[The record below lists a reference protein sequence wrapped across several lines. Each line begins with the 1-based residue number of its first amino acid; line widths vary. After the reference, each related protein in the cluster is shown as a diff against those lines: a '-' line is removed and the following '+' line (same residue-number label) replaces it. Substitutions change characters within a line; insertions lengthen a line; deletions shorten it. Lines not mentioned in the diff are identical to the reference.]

1 MITIIIPAF
10 NEELRLAPTIA
21 TIRKALAAEKVEAV
35 DIVIIDDGSR
45 DATPTVAAELATQPG
60 IRIVTHPEN
69 RGLGTAIRSG
79 LAAAQ
84 GQSFMILPAD
94 DAVSV
99 SAIRIMLRY
108 RDEADMILTVN
119 LNKEYRNLAR
129 NLVSMTFQAIYMI
142 AFGIYVQYVNGPGIW
157 PTASARAADLK
168 SNRFSIIAELN
179 VKLLRMG
186 HTFAEVPS
194 YFLPSDK
201 ARSTVNWRNF
211 REVVAAFFRLLYII
225 HFKQRAQ
232 YGKRP
237 SRKMIDFVER

>member
-21 TIRKALAAEKVEAV
+21 TIRKALADEKVDAV
-35 DIVIIDDGSR
+35 DIVIIDDGSQ
-45 DATPTVAAELATQPG
+45 DATPKVAAELATQRD
-60 IRIVTHPEN
+60 IRVITHPEN

-79 LAAAQ
+79 LAEARGA
-84 GQSFMILPAD
+84 SFMILPAD

-108 RDEADMILTVN
+108 RDQADMILTVN

-129 NLVSMTFQAIYMI
+129 NLVSMVFQAIYMI
-142 AFGIYVQYVNGPGIW
+142 AFGIYVQYVNGPGVW

-201 ARSTVNWRNF
+201 ARSTVNWRNL
-211 REVVAAFFRLLYII
+211 REVVAAFFRLLMIV
-225 HFKQRAQ
+225 HVKQRAQ
-232 YGKRP
+232 YSRRP
-237 SRKMIDFVER
+237 SRKMIDFAER

>member
-1 MITIIIPAF
+1 VITIIIPAF
-10 NEELRLAPTIA
+10 NEELRLAPTIG
-21 TIRKALAAEKVEAV
+21 TIRNALAAEKVDAV

-45 DATPTVAAELATQPG
+45 DTTPKVAAELAAQPD
-60 IRIVTHPEN
+60 IRVVTHPEN
-69 RGLGTAIRSG
+69 RGMGAAIRSG
-79 LAAAQ
+79 LAAAK

-99 SAIRIMLRY
+99 SAIRILLRY
-108 RDEADMILTVN
+108 RDQADMILTVN
-119 LNKEYRNLAR
+119 LNKEFRNLAR

-142 AFGIYVQYVNGPGIW
+142 AFSIYVQYVNGPGIW
-157 PTASARAADLK
+157 PVASARAADLK

-201 ARSTVNWRNF
+201 ARRTVTLRNF
-211 REVVAAFFRLLYII
+211 REVVAAFFRLLVVV
-225 HFKQRAQ
+225 HVTQRAQ
-232 YGKRP
+232 YGRRP
-237 SRKMIDFVER
+237 SRKMIDFVEH

>member
-21 TIRKALAAEKVEAV
+21 TIRKALADEKVDAV
-35 DIVIIDDGSR
+35 DIVIIDDGSQ
-45 DATPTVAAELATQPG
+45 DATPKVAAELATQRD
-60 IRIVTHPEN
+60 IRVITHPEN

-79 LAAAQ
+79 LAEARGA
-84 GQSFMILPAD
+84 SFMIQPAD

-108 RDEADMILTVN
+108 RDQADMILTVN

-129 NLVSMTFQAIYMI
+129 NLVSMVFQAIYMI
-142 AFGIYVQYVNGPGIW
+142 AFGIYVQYVNGPGVW

-201 ARSTVNWRNF
+201 ARSTVNWRNL
-211 REVVAAFFRLLYII
+211 REVVAAFFRLLMIV
-225 HFKQRAQ
+225 HVKQRAQ
-232 YGKRP
+232 YSRRP
-237 SRKMIDFVER
+237 SRKMIDFAER

>member
-21 TIRKALAAEKVEAV
+21 TIRKALAAEKVDAV

-45 DATPTVAAELATQPG
+45 DATPKVAAELATQPG
-60 IRIVTHPEN
+60 IRVITHPEN
-69 RGLGTAIRSG
+69 CGLGAAIRSG
-79 LAAAQ
+79 LAEAQ
-84 GQSFMILPAD
+84 GTSFMILPAD

-108 RDEADMILTVN
+108 RDQADMILTVN

-129 NLVSMTFQAIYMI
+129 NLVSMVFQAIYMI
-142 AFGIYVQYVNGPGIW
+142 AFGIYVQYVNGPGVW

-201 ARSTVNWRNF
+201 TRSTVNWRNL
-211 REVVAAFFRLLYII
+211 REVVAAFFRLLII
-225 HFKQRAQ
+225 VHVKQRAQ
-232 YGKRP
+232 YSRRP